1 MVERLSLPGFL
12 NYWEPAVAKCLK
24 ERIKITSAA
33 STGGK
38 DIRRKTFYSH
48 LLSAEKFFLKKKND
62 RTNYFDLLRFYT
74 RE

>member
-48 LLSAEKFFLKKKND
+48 LLSAEKFFFKKKKLQNKL
-62 RTNYFDLLRFYT
+62 F
-74 RE
+74 